1 MLQVMV
7 KAKEPNA
14 TQRPRH
20 PPIGQLV
27 GYVRVS
33 TFDQNE
39 NRQLEGVRTDRV
51 FLDKASGKDVN
62 RPQLELML
70 SFVREGDTIV
80 CHSMDRLGRNLDDL
94 RRMVLGLTA
103 RGVHVRFVKE
113 SLIFTGEDSPMANL
127 LLSVMGAF
135 AQFERELIRERQ
147 REGIELAKKAG
158 AYRGRKHSLSVERA
172 SELRKRLGEG
182 ETKSSLAREFGVDR
196 TTVYRYAKRKSGGR
210 A

>member
-7 KAKEPNA
+7 KVKESKA
-14 TQRPRH
+14 TQKLRH
-20 PPIGQLV
+20 PPKGQVV

-39 NRQLEGVRTDRV
+39 NRQLEGVLVDRM

-62 RPQLELML
+62 RPQLALML

-94 RRMVLGLTA
+94 RKMVLGLTA
-103 RGVHVRFVKE
+103 RGVHVRFIKE
-113 SLIFTGEDSPMANL
+113 SLTFTGEDSPMANL

-158 AYRGRKHSLSVERA
+158 AYRGRKHSLSLERA
-172 SELRKRLGEG
+172 AELRRRISKGENR
-182 ETKSSLAREFGVDR
+182 SSLAREFGVDR
-196 TTVYRYAKRKSGGR
+196 TTVYRYAKRPIGVN